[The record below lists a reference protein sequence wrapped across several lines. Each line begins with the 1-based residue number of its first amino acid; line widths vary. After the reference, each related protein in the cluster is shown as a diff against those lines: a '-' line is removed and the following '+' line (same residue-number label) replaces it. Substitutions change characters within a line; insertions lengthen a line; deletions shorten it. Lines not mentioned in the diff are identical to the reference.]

1 MPGAKGAGVR
11 RVHLFAADPDAVGL
25 DRQRRRGQKPHDQD
39 KGQQQTYQRFHT
51 SFHSLFLLFKSWI
64 LFLSFLVSPLL

>member
-25 DRQRRRGQKPHDQD
+25 DRQRRRGQKSHDQD
-39 KGQQQTYQRFHT
+39 KGEQQAQQFFHA
-51 SFHSLFLLFKSWI
+51 SFHAFLL
-64 LFLSFLVSPLL
+64 LFV